1 MDTLEDKNEPARRR
15 AAVRQEI
22 REVVKLATP
31 VVIVQ
36 VGMMAMGVVDTMMLG
51 RVSEHA
57 LAAGALG
64 HVMSFGMMV
73 FGMGF
78 LMALD
83 PLISQAFGA
92 DDQVRLG
99 RHLQRGLVV
108 AVILSAVLSVVMW
121 DLRWLMHA
129 LGQDASIIDDTAAY
143 IRAAVPG
150 VVAFLLFTVL
160 RQTLQA
166 MSQTRQALVAI
177 VVANAVNVVAN
188 YSLIFGHWGAPKM
201 GVVGSGLATSLSRW
215 TMALLIA
222 WAGWPILG
230 RYLKD
235 LRRAIFHPTTYGPL
249 VRLGIPIGFQVSLE
263 MWLFTA
269 VALLMGNLGARELAA
284 HQIALN
290 LAALSFMVPLGIAG
304 AAATRV
310 GNAIGRGDADGT
322 RRSAGVCL
330 GLGAG
335 VMTFSAVIFAVFPTA
350 LARLYTSEMPVVML
364 AATLLPI
371 AAVFQVVDGLQVVGA
386 GVLRGAA
393 DTRIPAIIAFVGY
406 WLLGLPV
413 AYVFG
418 IHLGYGPRGLWW
430 GLTLGLAATAMLFLA
445 RIRVTL
451 RGELSRYA

>member
-1 MDTLEDKNEPARRR
+1 MVSHSEKEAPQAADDGATPVRREIH
-15 AAVRQEI
+15 AVVR
-22 REVVKLATP
+22 LATP
-31 VVIVQ
+31 VVMVQ

-64 HVMSFGMMV
+64 HVLSFGLMV

-92 DDQVRLG
+92 DDRVRLG

-108 AVILSAVLSVVMW
+108 SIVLSTALSVLMW
-121 DLRWLMHA
+121 DLRWLMHG
-129 LGQDASIIDDTAAY
+129 LGQDAAIIDDTAAY

-166 MSQTRQALVAI
+166 MSETRQALVAI
-177 VVANAVNVVAN
+177 LVANGVNVVAN
-188 YSLIFGHWGAPKM
+188 YALIFGHWGAPEL

-215 TMALLIA
+215 TMLLLIA
-222 WAGWPILG
+222 WAGWPIFG
-230 RYLKD
+230 RYLRD
-235 LRRAIFHPTTYGPL
+235 VRRAIFQPSTYAPL

-269 VALLMGNLGARELAA
+269 VALMMGNLGARELAA

-290 LAALSFMVPLGIAG
+290 LAALAFMVPLGIAG

-310 GNAIGRGDADGT
+310 GNAIGRGDAEGT
-322 RRSAGVCL
+322 RRSAAVCL

-350 LARLYTSEMPVVML
+350 LARLYTSEMAVVTL

-371 AAVFQVVDGLQVVGA
+371 AALFQVFDGLQVVGA

-418 IHLGYGPRGLWW
+418 VHLGHGPRGLWW
-430 GLTLGLAATAMLFLA
+430 GLTL
-445 RIRVTL
+445 
-451 RGELSRYA
+451 

>member
-1 MDTLEDKNEPARRR
+1 MVNDNKNEAPTPALPTAPPTAPQTAPQTALPTAPQ
-15 AAVRQEI
+15 AAVDGATPVRREI
-22 REVVKLATP
+22 RSVVRLATP

-51 RVSEHA
+51 RVSEQA

-64 HVMSFGMMV
+64 HVFSFGLMV

-92 DDQVRLG
+92 DDHVKIG

-108 AVILSAVLSVVMW
+108 SFVLSALLSVLMW
-121 DLRWLMHA
+121 DLRWLMHR

-150 VVAFLLFTVL
+150 IAAFLIFTVL

-166 MSQTRQALVAI
+166 MSETRQALVAI
-177 VVANAVNVVAN
+177 VVANVINVVAN
-188 YSLIFGHWGAPKM
+188 YALIFGRWGAPEM

-215 TMALLIA
+215 TMVLLIA
-222 WAGWPILG
+222 WAGWPIFG
-230 RYLKD
+230 RYLREV
-235 LRRAIFHPTTYGPL
+235 RRAILQPSTYAPL

-263 MWLFTA
+263 MWLFTT
-269 VALLMGNLGARELAA
+269 VALMMGNLGARELAA

-310 GNAIGRGDADGT
+310 GNAIGRGDAAGT
-322 RRSAGVCL
+322 RRSAAVCL

-335 VMTFSAVIFAVFPTA
+335 VMTFSAAVFAVFPTA
-350 LARLYTSEMPVVML
+350 LARLYTSEMAVVTL

-371 AAVFQVVDGLQVVGA
+371 AALFQVFDGLQVVGA
-386 GVLRGAA
+386 GVLR
-393 DTRIPAIIAFVGY
+393 
-406 WLLGLPV
+406 
-413 AYVFG
+413 
-418 IHLGYGPRGLWW
+418 
-430 GLTLGLAATAMLFLA
+430 
-445 RIRVTL
+445 
-451 RGELSRYA
+451 